1 MKTKAGMM
9 WMKII
14 GIKQLN
20 EFVELY
26 RSYGYDVPLGVS
38 GPEQSGK
45 STLAMQCSR
54 EKLGIGDSDTDK
66 FFKFLDKNV
75 IFNPADIW
83 KIRNLPD
90 HAEVPVDE
98 AIRVAWRREF
108 YRPENRWLVKLFR
121 QFGRARRV
129 YYLNIP
135 KFWSLDD
142 EILNDRIKVWVHV
155 VHKEVKLVDGKPVP
169 TKFHAIL
176 FKKDYHAYQDDPWMK
191 RQARKILKEE
201 NDKIGTIPLI
211 PHDISRV
218 IRRYVR
224 LPSFQGY
231 IKFDPLPGPLWK
243 VYDEYSLEKKLSYE
257 KRSEDIDDKWRL
269 RFYTMVYNLHN
280 RGMSR
285 KEIERLLEIDEIPL
299 LEGSWIS
306 QNWSDIVDLVTS
318 GSSKELSSVKH
329 QRKIAHRKE

>member
-1 MKTKAGMM
+1 
-9 WMKII
+9 MKII

-20 EFVELY
+20 EFVELH
-26 RSYGYDVPLGVS
+26 RAYGYDVPVGVS

-54 EKLGIGDSDTDK
+54 EKLGIGDHDTDK
-66 FFKFLDKNV
+66 FLKFMEKNM

-90 HAEVPVDE
+90 EAEVPVDE

-155 VHKEVKLVDGKPVP
+155 VHKEVKTVDGKPVP

-191 RQARKILKEE
+191 RQAKKILKDE

-211 PHDISRV
+211 PHDIGKV

-231 IKFDPLPGPLWK
+231 IQFYPLPPDLWE
-243 VYDEYSLEKKLSYE
+243 VYNKFSLEKKLSHE
-257 KRSEDIDDKWRL
+257 KRQENVDDKWKF

-280 RGMSR
+280 RGTPRS
-285 KEIERLLEIDEIPL
+285 EIARLLEVDGIPL
-299 LEGSWIS
+299 LEESWIS
-306 QNWSDIVDLVTS
+306 KQWDDIMDLVTN
-318 GSSKELSSVKH
+318 GNVKELRSVRH
-329 QRKIAHRKE
+329 QRKKSNRK